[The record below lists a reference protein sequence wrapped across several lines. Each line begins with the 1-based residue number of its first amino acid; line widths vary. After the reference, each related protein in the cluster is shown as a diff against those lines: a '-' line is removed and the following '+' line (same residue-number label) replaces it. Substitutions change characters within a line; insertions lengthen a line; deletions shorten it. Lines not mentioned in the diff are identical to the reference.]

1 MDKMEKPA
9 TWVWLVCSA
18 VATSLVAAATP
29 AAAAETSPNFIVIL
43 ADDQGWGTT
52 SVLYDPQHPDSRS
65 DYFQTPSIDRLA
77 QSGMR
82 FTQAYAAHPNCAPS
96 RAAIQTGRSPAAL
109 HFTDNPGRK
118 VGKSARADSLYLGN
132 KVIPPHQISDLPL
145 GEMTIPE
152 LLKANNPSYRA
163 AHFGKWHL
171 KGGGPSAHGY
181 DASNRDPSG
190 AKLRLEKNLP
200 DDPKRAF
207 SMTQRAIAWM
217 KEQAVGGHPFYLQV
231 SHYATH
237 NPSESRAATRERF
250 KQVEKGER
258 HLNVDYAA
266 MLYDLDVA
274 IGQLLSAVDEV
285 GIAESTFILYT
296 ADNGTYRTNDPGNIN
311 GPLRGFKTT
320 IWEGGVR
327 VPFVVAGPGIRA
339 GSVSP
344 VPVIGW
350 DILPTVC
357 ELAGIATW
365 PGAVEGG
372 SLKPILLGSG
382 KGSVQRSSDALV
394 FHWPH
399 YVYRGGVTPGSA
411 ILVNGWKLLYWWE
424 TGDTSLF
431 HLDSDLDES
440 EDLSERHPARAGAM
454 KKQLM
459 EYLRDVDAQL
469 PQPNPDYDAA
479 SDPAKVWQAK
489 AAFKTSRE

>member
-1 MDKMEKPA
+1 MEKPA

-18 VATSLVAAATP
+18 VATFLVAAATP

-43 ADDQGWGTT
+43 TDDQGWGTT

-65 DYFQTPSIDRLA
+65 DYFQTPSIERLA

-82 FTQAYAAHPNCAPS
+82 FTQAYAAHPTCSPS

-109 HFTDNPGRK
+109 HFTDNLKRRGRE
-118 VGKSARADSLYLGN
+118 SARSDSSYLGN
-132 KVIPPHQISDLPL
+132 KVIPPHPIADLPL

-171 KGGGPSAHGY
+171 AGGGPSAHGY
-181 DASNRDPSG
+181 DASNDHRSG
-190 AKLRLEKNLP
+190 ASAVWRRVFHE
-200 DDPKRAF
+200 DPKQAF
-207 SMTQRAIAWM
+207 SMTQEAIAWM

-231 SHYATH
+231 SHRATH
-237 NPSESRAATRERF
+237 LPSGSRAATHERF

-258 HLNVDYAA
+258 HINAEYAA

-285 GIAESTFILYT
+285 GIAESTFTLYT

-311 GPLRGFKTT
+311 GPLRGFKSTL
-320 IWEGGVR
+320 WEGALR

-372 SLKPILLGSG
+372 SLKPILLGSA

-394 FHWPH
+394 FHRPH
-399 YVYRGGVTPGSA
+399 YIYGNRQDVTPGSA
-411 ILVNGWKLLYWWE
+411 ILVDGWKLLYRWE

-440 EDLSERHPARAGAM
+440 EDLSERHQERAEAM

-479 SDPAKVWQAK
+479 SDPAKAW
-489 AAFKTSRE
+489 